1 MPAVDFNV
9 HHFDPY
15 RPGSSLL
22 HGLDVR
28 VKLIMV
34 VVCIL
39 AIAIIPTGAWP
50 IYGVFFALSIAVA
63 ILSELGL
70 GFFWSRALLAIP
82 FIVSAIPVL
91 TTIVGTLWRSITLGS
106 LKIPITIEGIERFI
120 SIALKSWISI
130 QLTIALVASTPFPR
144 LLGALRAV
152 GIPRILTSVI
162 GLMWR
167 YVFIFTDEASRL
179 MRARDARSGLPHG
192 IAHTRSRLTWR
203 ARVTG
208 GMMGNLLLRAFDR
221 ADKVYAAML
230 ARGYDG
236 TPRSM
241 ALPPLTLGH
250 WTLMTGITLC
260 FALLSLIGLI
270 IWD

>member
-1 MPAVDFNV
+1 
-9 HHFDPY
+9 
-15 RPGSSLL
+15 
-22 HGLDVR
+22 
-28 VKLIMV
+28 
-34 VVCIL
+34 
-39 AIAIIPTGAWP
+39 
-50 IYGVFFALSIAVA
+50 
-63 ILSELGL
+63 
-70 GFFWSRALLAIP
+70 
-82 FIVSAIPVL
+82 
-91 TTIVGTLWRSITLGS
+91 
-106 LKIPITIEGIERFI
+106 
-120 SIALKSWISI
+120 
-130 QLTIALVASTPFPR
+130 
-144 LLGALRAV
+144 
-152 GIPRILTSVI
+152 
-162 GLMWR
+162 
-167 YVFIFTDEASRL
+167 

-208 GMMGNLLLRAFDR
+208 GMMGNLLLRALDR